1 MVQAA
6 DLTFTGHIIIPLYQ
20 LLFQIIMRSIK
31 ILICEDD
38 IITLKT
44 LEYSLKKE
52 GYQVLAASD
61 GKVGADLLRENIQS
75 ISIMITDQHMPYFSG
90 LELVHLVRNE
100 LKTELPIIMLTR
112 VNMDDTKNLAFSLG
126 VNEYMT
132 KPFHPKQLVIKIKN
146 ILMQ

>member
-1 MVQAA
+1 MN
-6 DLTFTGHIIIPLYQ
+6 
-20 LLFQIIMRSIK
+20 SIK

-52 GYQVLAASD
+52 GYEVLAASD
-61 GKVGADLLRENIQS
+61 GKVGAELLRDNIQS
-75 ISIMITDQHMPYFSG
+75 INMMITDQHMPFFSG

-112 VNMDDTKNLAFSLG
+112 VNMDDTKKLAFSLG

-146 ILMQ
+146 ILVP